1 MVLVVNRLPVVNLLV
16 ANFTESNS
24 LQLNSISS
32 EQSKNIGNRLNAT
45 ESVVLT
51 DSRLQ
56 LMVMLQLSDI
66 F

>member
-1 MVLVVNRLPVVNLLV
+1 MVLVVTTSSELSSSEL
-16 ANFTESNS
+16 TESNS
-24 LQLNSISS
+24 LQLNSISP
-32 EQSKNIGNRLNAT
+32 EQSKKNIGNRLNAT

-56 LMVMLQLSDI
+56 LMVQLSGI